1 MTLMQGPGDA
11 CMLVFELVPPLLI
24 GIFVVVSILA
34 ALVHS
39 ISGNH
44 QKVTLTFV
52 LLVGV
57 SLWCGNHPLG
67 EPFPNALT
75 IVVCVSTVLQ
85 ALMAGTAYWV
95 RDVKL

>member
-1 MTLMQGPGDA
+1 
-11 CMLVFELVPPLLI
+11 MLVFEIVPPALL
-24 GIFVVVSILA
+24 GAFVVVSILA

-52 LLVGV
+52 VLVGV
-57 SLWCGNHPLG
+57 SLWCGSDPLG

-75 IVVCVSTVLQ
+75 IVVAVSTVLQ
-85 ALMAGTAYWV
+85 ALFAAMAYWV
-95 RDVKL
+95 RDIKQ